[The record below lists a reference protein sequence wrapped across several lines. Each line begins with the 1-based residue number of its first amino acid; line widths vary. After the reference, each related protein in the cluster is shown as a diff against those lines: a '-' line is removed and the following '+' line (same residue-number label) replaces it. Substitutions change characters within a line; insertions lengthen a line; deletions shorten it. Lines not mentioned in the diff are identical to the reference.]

1 MWTPTSRRQHSRAGR
16 RYVSDLSDSEWA
28 ILEPLLPPPSP
39 CGRKRKWPMRRIVEA
54 IFYIMRAGCA
64 WDMLPD
70 GFPPF
75 LTVYR
80 WFARLRADGIWERI
94 NHCLVMQDRE
104 RVGREASPSA
114 AVMDSQS
121 AKTAEAGGP
130 RGYDAGKKVSGRKR
144 HALVDTDGRLIKVHV
159 HPASVQDRDGA
170 GPLLKASRRAF
181 PFIEMVF
188 ADSAYAG
195 DRVAL
200 ATSIKV
206 QIVRKPDDQ
215 VGFKVH
221 KRRWVVERFFAWI
234 GRNRRFARDVERLVA
249 SVEAFIYAAASVILL
264 RRLARC

>member
-1 MWTPTSRRQHSRAGR
+1 MWTPTSRRQHSRAAL
-16 RYVSDLSDSEWA
+16 RYGSDLTDAEWA
-28 ILEPLLPPPSP
+28 ILEALLPPPRA
-39 CGRKRKWPMRRIVEA
+39 CGRKRKWPMRCIVEA
-54 IFYIMRAGCA
+54 IFYIMRSGCS

-70 GFPPF
+70 SFPPF

-80 WFARLRADGIWERI
+80 WFARFRADGTWERI
-94 NHCLVMQDRE
+94 NHHLVMQDRE

-114 AVMDSQS
+114 GVMDSQS
-121 AKTAEAGGP
+121 AKTTEAGGP

-144 HALVDTDGRLIKVHV
+144 HALVDTDGRLIKIHV
-159 HPASVQDRDGA
+159 HPADIQDRDGA

-181 PFIEMVF
+181 PFIELVF

-195 DRVAL
+195 ERVAQ

-206 QIVRKPDDQ
+206 QIVRKPEGQ

-234 GRNRRFARDVERLVA
+234 GRNRRFSRDVERLVA
-249 SVEAFIYAAASVILL
+249 SVEAFLYAAACVILL